1 MKTNRFDDDYLND
14 ILKAIETIENYT
26 KSLNYDEFVQFDMCI
41 QAVLLNIAIIGESAG
56 KISKEIQQKYPEIPF
71 SAIISMRN
79 RLIHGYYEVD
89 VYRVWLVIQDD
100 LPILKKQIKQIIDEL

>member
-1 MKTNRFDDDYLND
+1 MKTQRFDDDYLDD
-14 ILKAIETIENYT
+14 ILKAVSTINDYT
-26 KSLNYDEFVQFDMCI
+26 KNMTYDEFLQSNMCI

-71 SAIISMRN
+71 PAIISMRN

-89 VYRVWLVIQDD
+89 SYRVWLVIHDD
-100 LPILKKQIKQIIDEL
+100 LPVLEKQIKKIIEEM